1 MSPGA
6 RTTALVV
13 GGLMAGGGIALGVFA
28 DGGWM
33 LAGVG
38 ALVIASVLVERRYRG
53 ASGEASAN
61 WQRTGEREVDSETGE
76 PIEVWFDPLTGK
88 RRYLPL
94 GFEPEDQR
102 KA

>member
-53 ASGEASAN
+53 ASGEASAS
-61 WQRTGEREVDSETGE
+61 WQRTGE

>member
-1 MSPGA
+1 VSPGA

-13 GGLMAGGGIALGVFA
+13 GGLMAAGGIALGVFA
-28 DGGWM
+28 GGGWV

-53 ASGEASAN
+53 ATGSGN